1 MMDCPRIL
9 FTEWNLGKFPDSMNF
24 QSWKINFKSE
34 VCPGKADLQITMQ
47 WINEVEIV
55 KSVDELLKSRPF
67 VGRTDFPDFDT
78 LDAMVASA
86 YKKLFNTQIH
96 FRERVSVGEQ
106 RAQKTRPILTRKTN
120 IAFMVYEY
128 FRATGASTGAYGAV
142 QGLTELL
149 TISLQHDDVQDFD
162 TRWDHALLKVSEMPS
177 FAILE
182 GVYKSRLQNS
192 EVARNNGTPNYQ
204 QLKTAVKLHID
215 LLMRNGNFRVRND
228 VVERRSVTKT
238 QKKRKQ
244 SVRGKES
251 ERMFSV
257 EGTWTMF

>member
-1 MMDCPRIL
+1 MKRELLKTSIPL
-9 FTEWNLGKFPDSMNF
+9 LHFTSGSGMLNQTGGTFSQLYDGLSENSFYGMESLKFPDSMEF

-34 VCPGKADLQITMQ
+34 VCPRKADLQITMQ

-55 KSVDELLKSRPF
+55 KSDDELLKSRPV

-86 YKKLFNTQIH
+86 LKKLLNTQIH

-106 RAQKTRPILTRKTN
+106 RAQKTRPILTRKTK
-120 IAFMVYEY
+120 Y

-149 TISLQHDDVQDFD
+149 TFCLQHDDVQDFD

-182 GVYKSRLQNS
+182 GIYKSRLQNS
-192 EVARNNGTPNYQ
+192 A
-204 QLKTAVKLHID
+204 QLQAVTA
-215 LLMRNGNFRVRND
+215 FA
-228 VVERRSVTKT
+228 
-238 QKKRKQ
+238 
-244 SVRGKES
+244 
-251 ERMFSV
+251 
-257 EGTWTMF
+257 